1 MKNSAGSLDGVLG
14 GMEGRAAARFEDGVY
29 NRVVERSVGH
39 ERICVNDVGCP
50 AFDQP
55 VFLDGLENIFLL
67 HSLCELGCVE
77 EVGVKL

>member
-1 MKNSAGSLDGVLG
+1 
-14 GMEGRAAARFEDGVY
+14 MEGGAAARFEDGVY
-29 NRVVERSVGH
+29 DGVVEGSVGD

-67 HSLCELGCVE
+67 HTVLCAS
-77 EVGVKL
+77 EVVRRECSSTLFFFVL